1 MGDSWLPEQK
11 PFWVDLTECCGQ
23 YPHVCRAGLQE
34 SRNQGSWAV
43 LPTVGIC
50 MHGATSLPTSQGCPE
65 DPRDKQAESP
75 ECVKLHL
82 MESVS
87 PAYSRGGFLGHWQGG
102 QTAEEWTCCSL
113 SLALAVLQLHPLCMA
128 VESMPT
134 KASVVCPV
142 LGIWTSA
149 ATALTSGCA
158 ITSRG
163 YSALDL

>member
-87 PAYSRGGFLGHWQGG
+87 PAYSRGASWDTGKEARRQKNGR
-102 QTAEEWTCCSL
+102 
-113 SLALAVLQLHPLCMA
+113 AVLCPWPLQFCSSILCVWLWKACQQRPRLCAQCSAYGHQQLLH
-128 VESMPT
+128 
-134 KASVVCPV
+134 
-142 LGIWTSA
+142 
-149 ATALTSGCA
+149 
-158 ITSRG
+158 
-163 YSALDL
+163 